1 MRAFLLSVGA
11 TSRDRAVLATHLGLK
26 VPKHSNKL
34 GKLTSLIEEASDTF
48 GLEQDPNERAVNHI
62 WLLRREA
69 GAGGK
74 ASPQRPVRKL
84 SSGSY
89 TKSRSSSLGNA
100 AELDYDSRQQQ
111 HGLANHVRCVL
122 FAAHPSWMH
131 VKLTWLPLCIVTPA
145 CRLQSRPAAP
155 ATAAGGGR

>member
-11 TSRDRAVLATHLGLK
+11 TSRDKAVLATHLGLK
-26 VPKHSNKL
+26 VSKPSDKL
-34 GKLTSLIEEASDTF
+34 GKLTSLIEEAPDTF

-62 WLLRREA
+62 WLLRATGRE
-69 GAGGK
+69 AGGK

-100 AELDYDSRQQQ
+100 ADLDHDSRQQ

-122 FAAHPSWMH
+122 FAVHPSLRSFVLGCM
-131 VKLTWLPLCIVTPA
+131 
-145 CRLQSRPAAP
+145 
-155 ATAAGGGR
+155 